1 MVPEA
6 GEASDMKTSFS
17 PDPMETDILII
28 GGGFTGAAV
37 AFHLARSAP
46 SPSLRIAVVEPRS
59 ALGAGLAYS
68 TDDPTHR
75 INVPAR
81 RMSLDT
87 SEPAHFADWLAS
99 NTSPH
104 GDADEYALGG
114 ERFPARAVF
123 GRYVAA
129 HLAPLLA
136 AGCVRHLRARAVRA
150 TAAEGGYRV
159 VLDDGIAVRTSTLV
173 LAASHPA
180 PAIPEPLRAVAGRP
194 GFYGDPYDRDA
205 LERIGPDES
214 VLIVGTGLTMAD
226 IVASLSARGHR
237 GRILALSRHG
247 LRSLGHSTEA
257 VDAFGEFALYPAET
271 AGDLLRRVRRSVTE
285 AAQFGVPWQAVL
297 DRVRQQGPAIWQA
310 LPLPERL
317 RLVRHLRTFWDIHR
331 FRIAP
336 QVEAALDR
344 RVADGTLGI
353 AAARVIAACAAP
365 AGGLEIA
372 IRRRGGRDV
381 ERQRFDA
388 VIVTTGPAHAEIVR
402 TEPMIAGLADDG
414 VVGLDPTGLGLWTS
428 ENGRARRPGDGSV
441 VDNLFVAGPLARG
454 TFGELM
460 GLPEVAAYAAFIA
473 AQVRHRLAAHPPIAG
488 FANRPQEPA
497 SLP

>member
-1 MVPEA
+1 
-6 GEASDMKTSFS
+6 MKTSLT
-17 PDPMETDILII
+17 PGPMETDILIV

-37 AFHLARSAP
+37 AFHLARSEPGP
-46 SPSLRIAVVEPRS
+46 SPRITVVEPRS
-59 ALGAGLAYS
+59 VLGAGLAYS
-68 TDDPTHR
+68 TGDPTHR

-81 RMSLDT
+81 RMSLVT
-87 SEPAHFADWLAS
+87 SEPEHFADWLAS
-99 NTSPH
+99 NTGSL

-136 AGCVRHLRARAVRA
+136 AGRVRHLRARAIRA

-159 VLDDGIAVRTSTLV
+159 VLDDGVAVRTSALV

-180 PAIPEPLRAVAGRP
+180 PAIPEPLRAVAGSP
-194 GFYGDPYDRDA
+194 GFYGDPYDHDA
-205 LERIGPDES
+205 LDRIGRDES

-247 LRSLGHSTEA
+247 LRSLGHSAQA
-257 VDAFGEFALYPAET
+257 VDAFGEFALNPAGT

-285 AAQFGVPWQAVL
+285 AAHFGVPWQAVL

-310 LPLPERL
+310 LPLLERR
-317 RLVRHLRTFWDIHR
+317 RLVRHLRTLWDVHR

-336 QVEAALDR
+336 QVEAVLDR
-344 RVADGTLGI
+344 RVADGTLKI
-353 AAARVIAACAAP
+353 AAARVIASAAAP
-365 AGGLEIA
+365 EGGLDIA
-372 IRRRGGRDV
+372 IRRRGRSEV
-381 ERQRFDA
+381 ERRRFDA
-388 VIVTTGPAHAEIVR
+388 VVVTTGPAHADIVR
-402 TEPMIAGLADDG
+402 TEPLIAGLAGDG
-414 VVGLDPTGLGLWTS
+414 LVGLDPTGLGLWTG
-428 ENGRARRPGDGSV
+428 EDGRARRPRDGST
-441 VDNLFVAGPLARG
+441 VDDLFVAGPLARG

-473 AQVRHRLAAHPPIAG
+473 AQVKLRLAEHPPMVG